1 MPRLATLLVILGL
14 AFPSH
19 AEDKKVTVRFLGGT
33 KKVPLD
39 GLKVTIRKYTGH
51 FTDDHKVKA
60 LTNAKTDKAGAAS
73 FALPDGRYY
82 VEIDSDKELPY
93 LNIPVGYKEYPGYY
107 DRFIEVGKET
117 AFEFN
122 LADACKLTLRAVDA
136 DTGKGIS
143 GVPFM
148 MESQTL
154 EYLFSVS
161 GDNLGVGRLNRRE
174 DVTDKDGYLIRYM
187 EPHDGYSYFAWPQP
201 KGYEA
206 VGVWTVTI
214 PTPLGKEKAEHVFKF
229 KKK

>member
-1 MPRLATLLVILGL
+1 MLRLISVTILLGCSCPVQ
-14 AFPSH
+14 AD
-19 AEDKKVTVRFLGGT
+19 DKKITVTFLGGA

-39 GLKVTIRKYTGH
+39 GLKVTIREHTGDW
-51 FTDDHKVKA
+51 TRDHKKT
-60 LTNAKTDKAGAAS
+60 LIDGKTDK
-73 FALPDGRYY
+73 DGTARFTLADGYYY
-82 VEIDSDKELPY
+82 VELGAEKELPY
-93 LNIPVGYKEYPGYY
+93 LDIPVGYKGFPPYY
-107 DRFIEVGKET
+107 DRFIKVGKET
-117 AFEFN
+117 SFEFN
-122 LADACKLTLRAVDA
+122 LADACKLILRAVDA